1 MRLLERRNE
10 PVRPTMKLATL
21 LGLATAC
28 SAGDA
33 KGQGTTDERKVAAVN
48 AVVDYRVVWMQDTTA
63 FDACTVFVA
72 MGRPANFP
80 SVLAPQA
87 RRVVA
92 SAAGDPCSEGKALA
106 GQRPSRI
113 VRVDSVA
120 LGDTIGTVVLTVRK
134 GENRVL
140 ETYRLRPR
148 SSGSEWGVRDVTLW
162 GALRV
167 YERPS
172 GAAPRK

>member
-1 MRLLERRNE
+1 MRY
-10 PVRPTMKLATL
+10 TMKLTAF
-21 LGLATAC
+21 LGLATAF

-33 KGQGTTDERKVAAVN
+33 ASQLTANARRVAAVN

-72 MGRPANFP
+72 MGRPASFP
-80 SVLAPQA
+80 AVLTPQA

-92 SAAGDPCSEGKALA
+92 SVTGDPCSEGKALA
-106 GQRPSRI
+106 GQRRSRI

-120 LGDTIGTVVLTVRK
+120 LGDTVGTVVLTVRK

>member
-1 MRLLERRNE
+1 M
-10 PVRPTMKLATL
+10 MKLTAL
-21 LGLATAC
+21 LGLATAF
-28 SAGDA
+28 SAADPMAQLTAEARRVG
-33 KGQGTTDERKVAAVN
+33 AVN

-72 MGRPANFP
+72 MGRPANF
-80 SVLAPQA
+80 SAVLAPQA

-92 SAAGDPCSEGKALA
+92 SVAGDPCSEGKALA
-106 GQRPSRI
+106 GQHPSRI

-120 LGDTIGTVVLTVRK
+120 LGDTVGIVVLTVRK

-148 SSGSEWGVRDVTLW
+148 SSGLEWGVRDVTLW

-167 YERPS
+167 YARPS
-172 GAAPRK
+172 RSAPRK